1 MKILCR
7 QLHLLLAG
15 EGVAPARLFE
25 LRGRPLSPGMVPTP
39 SKALQTCQLCKH

>member
-25 LRGRPLSPGMVPTP
+25 LRGRPLSPAIAYTVKST
-39 SKALQTCQLCKH
+39 ANICKH